1 MFAIWSRYGVLP
13 KTPPFGIVIELDYY
27 LLLSRNIWVW
37 LHLVLSEYILPAPE
51 LGLHACIPAPE
62 LDYIYTIPALIRLS
76 ELATSILPALI
87 QSWTTSILPALI
99 QIIWAGLHLYY
110 LLFSRAGLPALI
122 QIIRARLHLYYT
134 CSYSNRLVITQ
145 ANITDSRFSQCFK
158 NGWQQVLHWC
168 PRNHITL
175 REKGG
180 NSQIKINYL
189 SGYILDPRVSSAG
202 RGLTTWGAWWG
213 RRHGNKTWMHYS
225 TLWWPFPLVKPLSLP
240 PRGMK
245 HSFWRIRYVSA
256 RSGLGTQLLPVQSCL
271 LTCAL
276 VSCVLDK
283 PLECMFSEEPGLTW
297 R

>member
-110 LLFSRAGLPALI
+110 LLFSRAGLHLYYLLLSRLSELDYIYTTCSSPELDYLLLSRLSELDYIYTIPALI
-122 QIIRARLHLYYT
+122 PI
-134 CSYSNRLVITQ
+134 
-145 ANITDSRFSQCFK
+145 
-158 NGWQQVLHWC
+158 G
-168 PRNHITL
+168 
-175 REKGG
+175 
-180 NSQIKINYL
+180 L
-189 SGYILDPRVSSAG
+189 S
-202 RGLTTWGAWWG
+202 
-213 RRHGNKTWMHYS
+213 
-225 TLWWPFPLVKPLSLP
+225 
-240 PRGMK
+240 
-245 HSFWRIRYVSA
+245 
-256 RSGLGTQLLPVQSCL
+256 
-271 LTCAL
+271 
-276 VSCVLDK
+276 
-283 PLECMFSEEPGLTW
+283 
-297 R
+297 